1 MPIISIGPGV
11 PPTDGDDDGNI
22 RPLHRPLRG
31 LKDLKKP
38 KEENVVDRYQ
48 NHRLLHKHSYP
59 SVSHELVITDC
70 LSLLLTQVLGM
81 GGHNQT
87 CSTGCRPRLAL
98 ALLGQPTKTEA
109 FADLAALSSP
119 IQPPTPPILVQ
130 LPVKKRE
137 AQVQVLLFC
146 HPFYLMASLMQ
157 MVRACP
163 CYLTSVIHEA
173 LDFGKRW
180 NKNCVL
186 FVISWSK
193 IAQQREPETKQ
204 NLC

>member
-1 MPIISIGPGV
+1 MTTVPIISIGPGV

-48 NHRLLHKHSYP
+48 NHCLLHKHLVTYP
-59 SVSHELVITDC
+59 SLSHKLVITDC

-81 GGHNQT
+81 GGPNRT

-137 AQVQVLLFC
+137 AQVQVLLCNFFC
-146 HPFYLMASLMQ
+146 H
-157 MVRACP
+157 
-163 CYLTSVIHEA
+163 
-173 LDFGKRW
+173 
-180 NKNCVL
+180 L
-186 FVISWSK
+186 F
-193 IAQQREPETKQ
+193 
-204 NLC
+204 